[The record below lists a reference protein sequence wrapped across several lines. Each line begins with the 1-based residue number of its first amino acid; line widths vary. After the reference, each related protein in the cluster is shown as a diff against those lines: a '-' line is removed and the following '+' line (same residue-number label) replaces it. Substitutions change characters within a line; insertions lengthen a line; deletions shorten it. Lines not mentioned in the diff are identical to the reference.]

1 MLVYLL
7 CMAAGTVLLR
17 GPWRI
22 VAAVACLLCALV
34 LAMLGWDAL
43 YALGLLALLA
53 LLDVGRRRRTAL
65 A

>member
-1 MLVYLL
+1 
-7 CMAAGTVLLR
+7 MAAGAVLLR

-22 VAAVACLLCALV
+22 VAAVAFLLCALV